1 MGSRYNYLKNS
12 LRCLVT
18 LQPKYR
24 QIKYCCPCTICI
36 LWKHPCAFIA
46 ACCARLYMA
55 GLPVLNSTTWF
66 VNMKFLL
73 DLAYQL
79 CFCCQFVCISV
90 WMTWLQEL
98 SGHTYL
104 AWNDG
109 WAPCIQYRRRKQQD
123 GSTVVART
131 FSHSVTCKPQYV
143 CIHRMMVNRGQFVER
158 WQTFLWKVE
167 DCPHSWVW
175 RSSHSCWHNL
185 NQHAQS

>member
-1 MGSRYNYLKNS
+1 MSCHLTTKIQADKILLSLYNLHTLETS
-12 LRCLVT
+12 LRLYRCLLCT
-18 LQPKYR
+18 ALYGWSACTELHYLIR
-24 QIKYCCPCTICI
+24 QHEVPS
-36 LWKHPCAFIA
+36 W
-46 ACCARLYMA
+46 
-55 GLPVLNSTTWF
+55 
-66 VNMKFLL
+66 
-73 DLAYQL
+73 LAYQL

-143 CIHRMMVNRGQFVER
+143 CIHRMMVNRGLFVEH